1 MSEHGAQIQHEIEAQ
16 NAAGRVDFHQQLRR
30 LRTIRRPHRHFSQMF
45 DVAAAL
51 MSVNLDVLDVKV
63 AGSWFAGGLGMENKL
78 QNIEETRIVLSA
90 CCY

>member
-1 MSEHGAQIQHEIEAQ
+1 
-16 NAAGRVDFHQQLRR
+16 
-30 LRTIRRPHRHFSQMF
+30 MF